1 MTRAVLAAALLLA
14 AGYTPAGAQAST
26 GPDEVRRLVGADR
39 YSDARAALR
48 AWWGASG
55 DTATGDRRAAALYL
69 RAVLTDSLD
78 AAERDLLRVAVE
90 HPLSPDADDALLRL
104 AHVRLVRGDSAG
116 AAGHLER
123 LAGDHPQSP
132 HRESGLALLA
142 RLRPAGRPSSSSA
155 STPPAPS
162 PGSRTPAPER
172 TPSSATA
179 SRPPAPQADR
189 FTVEVSSQR
198 SVAAASELRD
208 ALRAKGFTAFLVMVG
223 DDGTVRV
230 RVGDYPNREAA
241 APMATRLRRAGYRPT
256 VVPVGG

>member
-1 MTRAVLAAALLLA
+1 MKRSAIAAALLLA
-14 AGYTPAGAQAST
+14 AGHTSAAGQAAT

-39 YSDARAALR
+39 YADARAALR
-48 AWWGASG
+48 AWWGAAG

-90 HPLSPDADDALLRL
+90 HPLAPDADDALLRL

-123 LAGDHPQSP
+123 LAADHPQSP
-132 HRESGLALLA
+132 HRSAGLALLA
-142 RLRPAGRPSSSSA
+142 ALRPTARPSGSTASA
-155 STPPAPS
+155 PPS
-162 PGSRTPAPER
+162 PPQGARAPER
-172 TPSSATA
+172 APASAAAT
-179 SRPPAPQADR
+179 RPPAPRTDR

-223 DDGTVRV
+223 DDATVRV
-230 RVGDYPNREAA
+230 RVGDFPTRDAA